1 MGCSKLTGS
10 SGSAAAGLPC
20 VTSRA
25 AAFRAVRFN
34 SNGSRVNCSASYT
47 RLLKLA
53 LSAQARG
60 RGSATVERISYEEP
74 IKGRRLEPAG
84 ERVERATDRTSMNRE
99 YHKWYSERL
108 GRDMEL
114 LVYGHG
120 GVAAIVFPS
129 SQARF
134 YEFEDRGMVASIWHK
149 IDNGEIQLYCVD
161 SVDAESW
168 YNRNVPPRWRIARQI
183 QYQEYI
189 LNELLPLIR
198 LKNQNL
204 HLISLGCSFGGYH
217 AVNIALR
224 HPDVF
229 TGFLS
234 MSGAFDMSSF
244 LGGYHDQD
252 CYFNQPTQY
261 LQNMSDPW
269 YFDRY
274 RRNSYILATGEH
286 DQCWDQNERL
296 AGIMRWKEIPV
307 RLDVWRDNTGHDW

>member
-1 MGCSKLTGS
+1 
-10 SGSAAAGLPC
+10 
-20 VTSRA
+20 
-25 AAFRAVRFN
+25 
-34 SNGSRVNCSASYT
+34 
-47 RLLKLA
+47 
-53 LSAQARG
+53 
-60 RGSATVERISYEEP
+60 
-74 IKGRRLEPAG
+74 
-84 ERVERATDRTSMNRE
+84 MNRE

-114 LVYGHG
+114 LVFGHG
-120 GVAAIVFPS
+120 GVPIIVFPS

-134 YEFEDRGMVASIWHK
+134 YEFEDRGMAGSIGHK

-161 SVDAESW
+161 SLDAESW

-198 LKNQNL
+198 LKNQNR

-234 MSGAFDMSSF
+234 MSGAFDIKALGF
-244 LGGYHDQD
+244 LGRSYNDEV
-252 CYFNQPTQY
+252 YFNMPLDY
-261 LQNMSDPW
+261 VPNIHDPHELE
-269 YFDRY
+269 RM
-274 RRNSYILATGEH
+274 RRNT
-286 DQCWDQNERL
+286 
-296 AGIMRWKEIPV
+296 
-307 RLDVWRDNTGHDW
+307 